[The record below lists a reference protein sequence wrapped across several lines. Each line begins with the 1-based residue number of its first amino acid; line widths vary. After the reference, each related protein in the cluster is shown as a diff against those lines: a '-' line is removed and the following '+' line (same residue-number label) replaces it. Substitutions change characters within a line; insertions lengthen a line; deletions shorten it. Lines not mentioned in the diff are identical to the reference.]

1 MEAGTSIMIRTLISI
16 LEEEK
21 RDLDDRLRREATAPR
36 PDDARLESLRTER
49 DSLER
54 QLERL
59 AER

>member
-1 MEAGTSIMIRTLISI
+1 MIRTLISI

>member
-1 MEAGTSIMIRTLISI
+1 MIRTLISI

-21 RDLDDRLRREATAPR
+21 RDLDDRLRREATAPQ
-36 PDDARLESLRTER
+36 PDGERIEVLRNER

-59 AER
+59 ADR